1 MCTNFAKALPGQK
14 HLNDIKRLNSMN
26 FSDINSDIKLKAAF
40 TSDGSKIKSAF
51 SLQDPL
57 FRWQQPNGKG
67 SGITLTYSY
76 DNLLDGGIKGGIT
89 ESELRSAIE
98 ESFEL
103 WAQYA
108 PLNFVE
114 VDDTGE
120 KSQSNPD
127 AADIRIGY
135 RTIDGSGGTLGEAEL
150 TYFGDLA
157 AEVDFDSSDSWA
169 TEPTD
174 SAFDFLA
181 VAVHEIGHTLGL
193 NHESN
198 KDAVMHPFASDI
210 YSGLGTAFLYSDDI
224 EGIQALYG
232 KGTGSVAPAVEA
244 IGAMESN
251 AAFVSGTK
259 VDDVLRGSK
268 RAQTFRG
275 LSGNDQIRAG
285 DGTDTVVGDQG
296 DDQIFGEGGDD
307 ELFGNGNDDLLDG
320 GGGNDRLVGGPGND
334 RLVGGIGDDH
344 LSGRKGRDTLVGV
357 ESSRR
362 GIGEKDTLI
371 GGAQADLFVLGNQ
384 AGSFYDDGL
393 FGTAG
398 TSDYAFISDFQ
409 SNEGD
414 RIQLHGSA
422 GDYSIGGAPKG
433 NQGGQSI
440 FLTTAGEA
448 ELIAIVRGNNGLT
461 LQPQAFTFV

>member
-1 MCTNFAKALPGQK
+1 MK
-14 HLNDIKRLNSMN
+14 LN
-26 FSDINSDIKLKAAF
+26 AAF
-40 TSDGSKIKSAF
+40 TSDGSTIKLGF

-67 SGITLTYSY
+67 SEITLTYSY

-89 ESELRSAIE
+89 ESEMRSAIE

-114 VDDTGE
+114 VDDTGR

-135 RTIDGSGGTLGEAEL
+135 RTIDGSGGTLGEAAL

-157 AEVDFDSSDSWA
+157 TEIDFDSSENWA
-169 TEPTD
+169 IDQTD

-224 EGIQALYG
+224 EGIRALYG
-232 KGTGSVAPAVEA
+232 KGKGLVKPVFEVPNSDAALVLGT
-244 IGAMESN
+244 N
-251 AAFVSGTK
+251 A
-259 VDDVLRGSK
+259 DDVLLGSK
-268 RAQTFRG
+268 RSQTFQG
-275 LSGNDQIRAG
+275 LNGDDQIRAG
-285 DGTDTVVGDQG
+285 EGSDTVIGDKG
-296 DDQIFGEGGDD
+296 NDQLFGEGGDD
-307 ELFGNGNDDLLDG
+307 ELFGNANNDFLDG
-320 GGGNDRLVGGPGND
+320 GEGNDSLIGEQGKDVLVGGTGND
-334 RLVGGIGDDH
+334 Y
-344 LSGRKGRDTLVGV
+344 LSGRKGSDTLVGV
-357 ESSRR
+357 DNSEKGVGKK

-371 GGAQADLFVLGNQ
+371 GGAQSDLFVLGNQ

-393 FGTAG
+393 SDTVG
-398 TSDYAFISDFQ
+398 TSDYAFISDFR

-422 GDYSIGGAPKG
+422 GDYSIGSAPKG
-433 NQGGQSI
+433 SEGGQGI
-440 FLTTAGEA
+440 FLNAGDEA
-448 ELIAIVRGNNGLT
+448 ELIGIVRGNNGLT
-461 LQPQAFTFV
+461 LQTQAFIFV